1 MMKTGLKQKLSVDK
15 ILQLAEDVESLVFQL
30 KAVEFD
36 PFIHYGWAS
45 QVPLDVL
52 ETSGNAARLFP
63 PAASLNPDYA
73 AKCEKVSFNC
83 ISRRGQGKS
92 EVNKLILRKKLEGM
106 MEGYFQSK

>member
-63 PAASLNPDYA
+63 PAASLNPAYA
-73 AKCEKVSFNC
+73 ARCEKVSFYWL
-83 ISRRGQGKS
+83 GKS
-92 EVNKLILRKKLEGM
+92 SGKSDANKLVLRKKLEGM

>member
-1 MMKTGLKQKLSVDK
+1 MSVDK

-63 PAASLNPDYA
+63 PATSLNPDYA
-73 AKCEKVSFNC
+73 ARCEKVSFN
-83 ISRRGQGKS
+83 IVSRFGEGKS
-92 EVNKLILRKKLEGM
+92 EVNRLVLRKKLEDM
-106 MEGYFQSK
+106 MGVYFPSK